1 MARTAKLKHKYEHTG
16 LEEGTGGLIRIVV
29 MPIQLSNND
38 GMLRQ
43 HGHGYVSSTSKTG
56 MPAFG
61 VDEGGFAATD
71 CKGFL

>member
-1 MARTAKLKHKYEHTG
+1 MARTAKLKHKYEATG

-43 HGHGYVSSTSKTG
+43 HGHV
-56 MPAFG
+56 
-61 VDEGGFAATD
+61 
-71 CKGFL
+71 

>member
-1 MARTAKLKHKYEHTG
+1 MYEVSTK
-16 LEEGTGGLIRIVV
+16 RA
-29 MPIQLSNND
+29 NNNSI
-38 GMLRQ
+38 
-43 HGHGYVSSTSKTG
+43 HGYVSSTSKTG